1 MDDIKRKPGRP
12 SRSTENKERP
22 ARVSMNAGSKLV
34 VPAHLK
40 KEGYTQYWAITGP
53 NHPGMLAQMEAAW
66 WEFVIEDGERVEQ
79 QAGKGDTHVLM
90 QIPTEYYDE
99 DMQAQQQRNIDASQK
114 NFQALGQDEYVPK
127 GQNRVVERE
136 II

>member
-1 MDDIKRKPGRP
+1 MMDDIKRKPGRP

-53 NHPGMLAQMEAAW
+53 NHPGMLKEFSGAW
-66 WEFVIEDGERVEQ
+66 SRRVCTQGAESSCRAGDYLVIVF
-79 QAGKGDTHVLM
+79 
-90 QIPTEYYDE
+90 
-99 DMQAQQQRNIDASQK
+99 N
-114 NFQALGQDEYVPK
+114 
-127 GQNRVVERE
+127 
-136 II
+136 